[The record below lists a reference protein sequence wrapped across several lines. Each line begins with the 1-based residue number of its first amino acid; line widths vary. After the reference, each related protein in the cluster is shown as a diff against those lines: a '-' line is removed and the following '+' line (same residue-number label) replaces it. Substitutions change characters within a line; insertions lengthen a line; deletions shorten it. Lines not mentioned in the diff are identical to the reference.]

1 MKKTKYNVLS
11 RNSFTTAF
19 IVIKSNT
26 DHHSIQTDRREYTLS
41 SVTDTKK
48 LQMH

>member
-11 RNSFTTAF
+11 RNSFTIAF
-19 IVIKSNT
+19 TVIKSNI
-26 DHHSIQTDRREYTLS
+26 DHHSIQRDRRKYTLS

-48 LQMH
+48 RQMH